1 MQETPFFFI
10 SYSRK
15 QFFVAKRLAE
25 LLDDQRYTMWLDVE
39 QIAPGDNWQASIDR
53 GLRDCRALVVVAS
66 KAAYRSAAVQY
77 EVDAALKAGKP
88 IYLAVIE
95 PCQFTET
102 LAGKASIIN
111 CRTNFPAAIHRLADK
126 LYQGQ
131 PMAETLPRPS
141 PRTLINLPF
150 GASKVGELLALSLCF
165 LFASIFLAL
174 RIQVTLHW
182 PLDPRVAT
190 YLVLAMILLLFWL
203 LSFGYTIFLLFA
215 FRSQRRVSFLELDT
229 WPRLAI
235 FLLPMLTFFMGL
247 RLETDAF
254 GAVPGFGA
262 TFNASFSITYRSNG
276 AANIIAVG
284 FLALAMI
291 LYYFYARSLRHGT
304 AYFLAAII
312 CSAAI
317 LPSSESTVVTVLIML
332 VIAGAAT
339 IWILR
344 ETLSGKTLPAAFGK
358 SDEALQRQ
366 RRGAM
371 AQMYDELA
379 STRAW
384 GYWLSPGAFPRDP
397 DAMMRPSIIP
407 PRAIPASGPTWRLHY
422 APADKRCARKIRAI
436 LTQQP
441 GIRETTT
448 SAASYDIALLSN
460 RTPQRW
466 IESLA
471 TSYPALIGIIVSS
484 IANEALPRTMHQ
496 NQWIDYR
503 QQRPEPIRRLATL
516 IAGNATTAMMVIPE
530 DFVRP
535 EGPFPFRL
543 VSHMLRINGFLAL
556 VLALSA
562 LLVELIF
569 QVSAVPLA
577 LVIGGALLGVWG
589 IWAGS
594 RILARNITFAE
605 LCAVVALNLL
615 NVGLWVSLGGSALL
629 PRQLKVSNGPYNQSL
644 TDGVAVI
651 TLAVA
656 VPLLLFALFG
666 LVEMLLHLRVL
677 YTWLPTA
684 PLALRRTLAVAPWRQ
699 LDVAYIPYAL
709 GCLVLI
715 ATIAGNAPARYKHT
729 PEFDLLGSGTQIN
742 ALITGPDNHI
752 WFETHTFTATSSKN
766 HTSTFTQDAL
776 GWVAPDGVS
785 HTRFV
790 LPVQPHCSAIVLS
803 ADCPFFF
810 GKDGSLGYLSDN
822 SLNPGTPPARV
833 WLNADRSHRQ
843 VPLPADTLPVN
854 ATFDGGG
861 NLWFL
866 RQLSQTQLAISEMD
880 TQGHVTDFPYQPT
893 ADIAAASDGAIW
905 LTDGLT
911 HGLIRV
917 GADGD
922 AHNFA
927 PRALAN
933 ASITQVKPA
942 VDGSVWF
949 YDARGGLVG
958 HILADGSLSLRAMP
972 FQQTNAQLAVGAGNA
987 VWLYVGARGQAIYLS
1002 PNGAPKTITPH
1013 ATAASISISTAW
1025 FTVGGDGNLYFSV
1038 ARNIVRITQ
1047 QGGQSQ
1053 HELPTLNAKVQMIA
1067 ADPTGTVWFSETPD
1081 SVRGGQWAIIG
1092 KFVA

>member
-1 MQETPFFFI
+1 MQDSPFFFI

-25 LLDDQRYTMWLDVE
+25 LLDDQRYPVWLDVE

-53 GLRDCRALVVVAS
+53 GIRDCRALMVLAS
-66 KAAYRSAAVQY
+66 KAAYHSEAVQY

-102 LAGKASIIN
+102 LAGKVSIVN
-111 CRTNFPAAIHRLADK
+111 CRTNFPAAIHRLARK
-126 LYQGQ
+126 LDQGQ
-131 PMAETLPRPS
+131 PIAESLPRPS
-141 PRTLINLPF
+141 LRTLLNLPF
-150 GASKVGELLALSLCF
+150 GANKVGELLSLSVCF

-174 RIQVTLHW
+174 HIQVILHW

-203 LSFGYTIFLLFA
+203 LSFGYSIFLLFA
-215 FRSQRRVSFLELDT
+215 FRYQRRVSFLELDT

-235 FLLPMLTFFMGL
+235 FLLPMLTFFMGF

-254 GAVPGFGA
+254 GIVPGFGA
-262 TFNASFSITYRSNG
+262 TFNASFSITYRSG
-276 AANIIAVG
+276 GTVSVIAVG

-291 LYYFYARSLRHGT
+291 LFYFYARSMRHGT
-304 AYFLAAII
+304 AYFVAAVL
-312 CSAAI
+312 CAAAI
-317 LPSSESTVVTVLIML
+317 LPSGESTIVAVLIML
-332 VIAGAAT
+332 AIAGAST

-344 ETLSGKTLPAAFGK
+344 ETLSGKTIPAAFGK

-366 RRGAM
+366 RRATI
-371 AQMYDELA
+371 AQMYEELA
-379 STRAW
+379 STSAW

-407 PRAIPASGPTWRLHY
+407 PRAIPAYGPTWRMHY

-436 LTQQP
+436 LAQQP
-441 GIRETTT
+441 GIREATT

-466 IESLA
+466 AESLA
-471 TSYPALIGIIVSS
+471 ASYPALIGIIVSS
-484 IANEALPRTMHQ
+484 IVNEALPQTMYQ

-503 QQRPEPIRRLATL
+503 QQRPEPIRRLAAL
-516 IAGNATTAMMVIPE
+516 IAGNATTAMTVIPE
-530 DFVRP
+530 NFIRP

-562 LLVELIF
+562 LLIESIF
-569 QVSAVPLA
+569 HVSAVPLV
-577 LVIGGALLGVWG
+577 LVIGDALLGVWG

-594 RILARNITFAE
+594 RILARNITFVE
-605 LCAVVALNLL
+605 LCAFVALNLL
-615 NVGLWVSLGGSALL
+615 NVGLWVRLGGSALL
-629 PRQLKVSNGPYNQSL
+629 PRELTVSNGPYNQSL

-651 TLAVA
+651 ALAVA

-666 LVEMLLHLRVL
+666 LVEMLLRLRAL
-677 YTWLPTA
+677 YTWLPTT

-699 LDVAYIPYAL
+699 LDVAYILYAL

-715 ATIAGNAPARYKHT
+715 ATIVGNAPARYKHT
-729 PEFDLLGSGTQIN
+729 PEFDLLGSGTQVN
-742 ALITGPDNHI
+742 ALITGSDNHI
-752 WFETHTFTATSSKN
+752 WFETHTFSVTSSSG
-766 HTSTFTQDAL
+766 HVSTFAQDAL

-790 LPVQPHCSAIVLS
+790 LPVPPHCSAIIVS
-803 ADCPFFF
+803 VDCPFFF
-810 GKDGSLGYLSDN
+810 GKDGSLGYLSN
-822 SLNPGTPPARV
+822 NVLANPGVPPARV
-833 WLNADRSHRQ
+833 WLNADHSLRQ
-843 VPLPADTLPVN
+843 VLLPANTLPVN

-866 RQLSQTQLAISEMD
+866 RQPSQTQLAISEMD
-880 TQGHVTDFPYQPT
+880 TQGNVTDFPYQPT
-893 ADIAAASDGAIW
+893 ADIVAAADGAIW

-911 HGLIRV
+911 HRLIRV
-917 GADGD
+917 GADGVTRS
-922 AHNFA
+922 FA
-927 PRALAN
+927 PQELAN

-942 VDGSVWF
+942 ADGSVWF

-958 HILADGSLSLRAMP
+958 HLLADGSLSLRAMP
-972 FQQTNAQLAVGAGNA
+972 FQQTNAHLAVGAGNS
-987 VWLYVGARGQAIYLS
+987 VWLYIGARGQTVYVS
-1002 PNGAPKTITPH
+1002 PNGAPKSMTLYAPV
-1013 ATAASISISTAW
+1013 ASSSAAW

-1047 QGGQSQ
+1047 QGEQSQ
-1053 HELPTLNAKVQMIA
+1053 HELPTPNTTVQMMA
-1067 ADPTGTVWFSETPD
+1067 TDPMGTVWFSETPD
-1081 SVRGGQWAIIG
+1081 PRPAAQWAIIG

>member
-1 MQETPFFFI
+1 MQDTPFFFI

-39 QIAPGDNWQASIDR
+39 QIAPGDNWQASIDQ
-53 GLRDCRALVVVAS
+53 GIRDCRALVVVAS

-77 EVDAALKAGKP
+77 EVDTALKAGKP
-88 IYLAVIE
+88 IYLAVVE

-111 CRTNFPAAIHRLADK
+111 CRSNFPAAIHRLAGK

-131 PMAETLPRPS
+131 SMAESLPRPS
-141 PRTLINLPF
+141 LRTLINLPF
-150 GASKVGELLALSLCF
+150 GASKFGELLALSFCF

-190 YLVLAMILLLFWL
+190 YLVLAMMLVLFWL

-235 FLLPMLTFFMGL
+235 ILLPMLTFFMGL
-247 RLETDAF
+247 RLETDVF
-254 GAVPGFGA
+254 GFVPGFGA
-262 TFNASFSITYRSNG
+262 TFNASFSITYRASG
-276 AANIIAVG
+276 AVALIGVG

-291 LYYFYARSLRHGT
+291 LFYFYARSMRHGT
-304 AYFLAAII
+304 AYFVAAIL

-317 LPSSESTVVTVLIML
+317 MPSGESAIVSVLIML

-344 ETLSGKTLPAAFGK
+344 ETLSGKTIPAAFGK

-366 RRGAM
+366 RRGAT

-379 STRAW
+379 SARAW

-407 PRAIPASGPTWRLHY
+407 PRVIPANGPTWRLHY
-422 APADKRCARKIRAI
+422 APADKRCARTIRVI
-436 LTQQP
+436 LAQQP
-441 GIRETTT
+441 GIREATT

-460 RTPQRW
+460 RTPRGW
-466 IESLA
+466 VESLA
-471 TSYPALIGIIVSS
+471 ASHPTLIGIIVSS
-484 IANEALPRTMHQ
+484 IENEALPRTMHQ

-516 IAGNATTAMMVIPE
+516 IAGNATTAMSIIPE

-535 EGPFPFRL
+535 EGPFPFGL

-562 LLVELIF
+562 LLIEVIF

-629 PRQLKVSNGPYNQSL
+629 PRELKVSNGPYNQSL
-644 TDGVAVI
+644 TAGVAVI

-666 LVEMLLHLRVL
+666 LVEMLLHLRAL

-684 PLALRRTLAVAPWRQ
+684 PLALRRTLAVALWRQ
-699 LDVAYIPYAL
+699 LDVAYILYAL

-715 ATIAGNAPARYKHT
+715 VTIAGNAPARYKHM
-729 PEFDLLGSGTQIN
+729 PEFDIPGDGTQIN

-752 WFETHTFTATSSKN
+752 WFETHTFSVSSSNN
-766 HTSTFTQDAL
+766 HLSTFTQDAL
-776 GWVAPDGVS
+776 SWVSPDGAS

-790 LPVQPHCSAIVLS
+790 LPVQPHCGASVLS

-810 GKDGSLGYLSDN
+810 GKDGSLGYLSDT
-822 SLNPGTPPARV
+822 LGTPPARV
-833 WLNADRSHRQ
+833 WLSADYSHRQ
-843 VPLPADTLPVN
+843 VPLPANTLDVN
-854 ATFDGGG
+854 EAFDGGG

-866 RQLSQTQLAISEMD
+866 RKLSETQLAISEMD
-880 TQGHVTDFPYQPT
+880 TQGHVTEFPYQPT
-893 ADIAAASDGAIW
+893 ADIAAAPDGAIW

-911 HGLIRV
+911 HSLMRV
-917 GADGD
+917 GADGVTRS
-922 AHNFA
+922 FA
-927 PRALAN
+927 PRELAN
-933 ASITQVKPA
+933 ALITQVKPA
-942 VDGSVWF
+942 ADSSVWF
-949 YDARGGLVG
+949 YYARGGQVG

-972 FQQTNAQLAVGAGNA
+972 FQQTNAELAVGAGDA

-1002 PNGAPKTITPH
+1002 PTGAPKTIAPSG
-1013 ATAASISISTAW
+1013 TAASVSITTAW

-1038 ARNIVRITQ
+1038 GRTLVRITQ
-1047 QGGQSQ
+1047 QGEQSQ
-1053 HELPTLNAKVQMIA
+1053 HELPTLNAKVQMLA

-1081 SVRGGQWAIIG
+1081 PRYGAQWAIIG

>member
-1 MQETPFFFI
+1 MQDTPIFFI

-25 LLDDQRYTMWLDVE
+25 LLDDQRFTMWLDVE

-95 PCQFTET
+95 PCEFTET

-111 CRTNFPAAIHRLADK
+111 CRTNFPAAIHRLAGK

-131 PMAETLPRPS
+131 PMAESLPRPS
-141 PRTLINLPF
+141 LRTFINLPF
-150 GASKVGELLALSLCF
+150 GASKVGELLALSFCF

-174 RIQVTLHW
+174 HIQITLHW

-190 YLVLAMILLLFWL
+190 YLVLATILLLFWL
-203 LSFGYTIFLLFA
+203 LSIGYTIFLLVA
-215 FRSQRRVSFLELDT
+215 FRYQRRVSFLELDT

-235 FLLPMLTFFMGL
+235 ILLPMLTFFMGL

-262 TFNASFSITYRSNG
+262 TFNASFSITYRSSG
-276 AANIIAVG
+276 AVALIAVG

-291 LYYFYARSLRHGT
+291 LFYFYARSLRHGT
-304 AYFLAAII
+304 AYFVAAIF

-317 LPSSESTVVTVLIML
+317 MPSGESTIVTVLIML

-344 ETLSGKTLPAAFGK
+344 ETLSGKTIPAAFGK
-358 SDEALQRQ
+358 ADEALQRQ
-366 RRGAM
+366 RRATI
-371 AQMYDELA
+371 AHMYDELA
-379 STRAW
+379 STGAW

-397 DAMMRPSIIP
+397 DAMMRPSIVP
-407 PRAIPASGPTWRLHY
+407 PRAIPAYGPTWRLRY
-422 APADKRCARKIRAI
+422 APADERCARKIRAI
-436 LTQQP
+436 LAQQP
-441 GIRETTT
+441 GIREATT
-448 SAASYDIALLSN
+448 SPASYDIALLSN
-460 RTPQRW
+460 RTPRRW

-471 TSYPALIGIIVSS
+471 ASNPALIGIIVSS
-484 IANEALPRTMHQ
+484 IVNEALPRTMHQ

-562 LLVELIF
+562 LLIEVIF

-577 LVIGGALLGVWG
+577 LVVVGALLGVWG

-615 NVGLWVSLGGSALL
+615 NVGLWVMLGGGALL
-629 PRQLKVSNGPYNQSL
+629 PRELKVSNGPYNQSL

-656 VPLLLFALFG
+656 VPLLLFTLFG
-666 LVEMLLHLRVL
+666 LVEMLLHLRAL
-677 YTWLPTA
+677 YTWLPTT

-699 LDVAYIPYAL
+699 LDVAYILYAL

-715 ATIAGNAPARYKHT
+715 ATVAGNAPARYKHT
-729 PEFDLLGSGTQIN
+729 PEFDLLGSGTQVN
-742 ALITGPDNHI
+742 ALIPGPDNHL
-752 WFETHTFTATSSKN
+752 WFSVTTTSSQ
-766 HTSTFTQDAL
+766 SSPLGQDAL
-776 GWVAPDGVS
+776 GWVAPDGAS

-790 LPVQPHCSAIVLS
+790 LPVRAHCSAIVENV
-803 ADCPFFF
+803 DCPFFF
-810 GKDGSLGYLSDN
+810 GKDGSLGYLSSN
-822 SLNPGTPPARV
+822 FLASPGTPPARV
-833 WLNADRSHRQ
+833 WLNADGGHRQ
-843 VPLPADTLPVN
+843 VPLPANTLPVN

-866 RQLSQTQLAISEMD
+866 RQLSQTQLAISEID
-880 TQGHVTDFPYQPT
+880 AQGHVTDFSYQPT
-893 ADIAAASDGAIW
+893 ADIAAAPDGAIW

-911 HGLIRV
+911 HSLIRV
-917 GADGD
+917 GADGG
-922 AHNFA
+922 ARSFA
-927 PRALAN
+927 PQELAN
-933 ASITQVKPA
+933 ASITQVAPA
-942 VDGSVWF
+942 ADGSVWF
-949 YDARGGLVG
+949 YDARGGQVG
-958 HILADGSLSLRAMP
+958 HILADGTLSLRAMP
-972 FQQTNAQLAVGAGNA
+972 FQQTNAQLAVGAGDA
-987 VWLYVGARGQAIYLS
+987 VWLYVGARGQVVYLS
-1002 PNGAPKTITPH
+1002 PNGAPKTISLN

-1025 FTVGGDGNLYFSV
+1025 FTVGGDGNLYFSIG
-1038 ARNIVRITQ
+1038 RNIVRITE
-1047 QGGQSQ
+1047 QGEQSQ
-1053 HELPTLNAKVQMIA
+1053 HELPTLNAKVQMMA

-1081 SVRGGQWAIIG
+1081 PRPTVQWAIIG
-1092 KFVA
+1092 KFMA